1 MSKAP
6 KIIKLQVDETK
17 LKPKDRKQAGM
28 RKKKAAA
35 YLDTKEK
42 LRKESQPSAEIMKV
56 AGGHGKDSRDP
67 RNVVIKNGVNSQL
80 LKSVNTSVQ
89 IKAQCSGDAV
99 VWFAL
104 APISVAIERGWLAV
118 PNDNQSAGGSET
130 AYYAFRFLL
139 QTYYNVMEG
148 SYPTI
153 QSAPLWFW
161 ETAAALMPA
170 SSRFKTGS
178 VQYKWAFTPQNP
190 QFKLQYAGGGIYYF
204 GVPGGGT
211 ANGFPVLVDPANPYT
226 DEAGSRAIA
235 DLFAFMNS
243 QGMAKV
249 VEKPDTRKMDQDV
262 SAFASSYPEWGLTT
276 AETGGLATSLY
287 SEVKILCPIMAK
299 FAQYQQNNDQWR
311 GFQDSR
317 KGSGTSSYII
327 PRVLEFKDA
336 REFRNKAA
344 PVFKFYNFDEYF
356 LTISYILGLASEGI
370 ANDQSQASIPE
381 CPLTS
386 QQVQLILRQSILKRF
401 SNSYAQDLIYTNNLA
416 MSMTPFC
423 VGPNGSS
430 TSLGQGMKLPFV
442 FLENLRSAT
451 RRTIRVGKGQ
461 DYVVDTLPILARID
475 SVPQL
480 GNFQYKDRMGNMVP
494 LYKTDPSEVAI
505 RLTDLSFNNATQFVT
520 VTGEPLN
527 TLIGHWN
534 DYITKLSNS
543 LSTLGTIGEE
553 AGISALLTTFNSR
566 HINETPVIAAALPP
580 QPGVP
585 TMVPL
590 TKGMIRGVS
599 SKNIGSQIPKRGKVG
614 GPIPEPGQSDQ
625 YVNWSA
631 SFITSTDPFY
641 SSLWR
646 YTSAFVQPV
655 VLGGYKNVYDSSMSF
670 TQVFQIEPFRM
681 AYSDIPSI
689 ISTNADQLTSVN
701 TLCYNA
707 ATLDI
712 KTNLASPPEAEI
724 ELPALAQTGR
734 GGFFTSLAGAIGEG
748 FGIPGAREVANTIGA
763 ITGL

>member
-1 MSKAP
+1 MSKTP
-6 KIIKLQVDETK
+6 KIIKLQVDESK
-17 LKPKDRKQAGM
+17 LKPKNKREAKS
-28 RKKKAAA
+28 RSKKAAS
-35 YLDTKEK
+35 YVNM
-42 LRKESQPSAEIMKV
+42 KESLKKKEPSAMIMKV

-67 RNVVIKNGVNSQL
+67 RNVVTKNGVNSQL

-104 APISVAIERGWLAV
+104 APVSVAIERGWLAV

-153 QSAPLWFW
+153 QSAPVWFW

-178 VQYKWAFTPQNP
+178 VQYKWTFSQQNP
-190 QFKLQYAGGGIYYF
+190 QFKLQYSGSGIYYF
-204 GVPGGGT
+204 GVPGGAT
-211 ANGFPVLVDPANPYT
+211 ANGFPILVDPVNPYT
-226 DEAGSRAIA
+226 DEAGAKAIA
-235 DLFAFMNS
+235 DLFAFMNA

-249 VEKPDTRKMDQDV
+249 VEKPDTRKMDLDV

-287 SEVKILCPIMAK
+287 SEVKIMCPIMAK

-356 LTISYILGLASEGI
+356 LTLSYIIGLASEGL
-370 ANDQSQASIPE
+370 ANDQSQVAIPE

-401 SNSYAQDLIYTNNLA
+401 SNSYAQDLVYANNLA
-416 MSMTPFC
+416 MVMTPFC

-430 TSLGQGMKLPFV
+430 TSLGQAMKLPFV
-442 FLENLRSAT
+442 FLENIRSAT
-451 RRTIRVGKGQ
+451 RRTISVGKG
-461 DYVVDTLPILARID
+461 DNYVVDTLPILARID
-475 SVPQL
+475 NISQL
-480 GNFQYKDRMGNMVP
+480 GNFQYKDRNGNMVP
-494 LYKTDPSEVAI
+494 LYKTDPTEVAI
-505 RLTDLSFNNATQFVT
+505 RLIDLSFNNATQFVT

-527 TLIGHWN
+527 VLIGHWN

-553 AGISALLTTFNSR
+553 AGISALLTTFNTR
-566 HINETPVIAAALPP
+566 HINETPVLIAATPP
-580 QPGVP
+580 APNGP
-585 TMVPL
+585 TMIPM
-590 TKGMIRGVS
+590 TKGTTRSPS
-599 SKNIGSQIPKRGKVG
+599 SKNIGSQIPKRHKMG

-681 AYSDIPSI
+681 AYSDIPAI
-689 ISTNADQLTSVN
+689 ISTNADQLISLN

-712 KTNLASPPEAEI
+712 KTNLAAPPEAEI
-724 ELPALAQTGR
+724 ELAALAQTGR